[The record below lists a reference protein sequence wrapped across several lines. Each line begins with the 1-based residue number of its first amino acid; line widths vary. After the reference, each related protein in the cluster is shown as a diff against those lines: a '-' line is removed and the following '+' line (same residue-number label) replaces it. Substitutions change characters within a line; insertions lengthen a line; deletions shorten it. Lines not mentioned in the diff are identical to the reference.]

1 MDNPFVLKPT
11 DYKRD
16 LNILRHY
23 VEDQAFN
30 LHRQTGKP
38 LEVCTEWLKTQLR
51 PGGQFEFKDPEI
63 YFLRRGANGDRH
75 EEVGTTLAYIN
86 ESIRNHELIAPTLTT
101 YKNPKE
107 QLSLLVHYIDGNVK
121 ARGVAKKAKFR
132 AMQAGDTVLAAIKDN
147 EQNNKKL
154 SNNAVSGAHV
164 TPTNPLYN
172 KTCHSTLTSTCRSTS
187 GYGNANNEKFLN
199 GNRHYWDPI
208 IVKNNIVSLASRS
221 DLDQIEKAMDAFS
234 IRHPSVEETLECIKY
249 STDLYWHSAKAWAEI
264 RKMIEYLTPVER
276 SAFVYTGD
284 LYHLMRFNEPLVR
297 RFLTAL
303 STWVQDLHPDPA
315 AVLKSVPETY
325 VHLAAQIMGPC
336 MKGIDLKDIALHP
349 ELWGQLAST
358 AEHIQQVIQAHAQ
371 LIRAFWTTCHVPA
384 SVAWLPTSIR
394 RAALTSDT
402 DSTIFTVQDWVE
414 WHQGEIR
421 FDQPANALAAT
432 MIFLAAESITHVL
445 ARMSANFGIAP
456 ERIHQIAMKN
466 EYKFD
471 VFVTTQVAKHYFAL
485 IGCQEGNVFKD
496 YKEEIKGVHLRS
508 SNAPKAVNKR
518 AQALMREIMQS
529 VIDGKKITMN
539 DVLTSLADIEREIIT
554 SIKAGAGT
562 YFRRGQVKQPGA
574 YSEKRQPHETNYVNY
589 LLWEEVFAPKYGSV
603 AEPPYITLK
612 VTLGLDSPA
621 KVRQWLSSLE
631 DRELAA
637 RFEAWQARYSK
648 ARLTTIMIPEV
659 IVKGVGIPPEIM
671 QQINVRQM
679 VSEVT
684 KTFSLVLESLGYFY
698 KTEKHLRLLSDT
710 H

>member
-16 LNILRHY
+16 LNLLRHY

-38 LEVCTEWLKTQLR
+38 LEVCKEWLKTQLR

-63 YFLRRGANGDRH
+63 YYLRRGDNGDRQ
-75 EEVGTTLAYIN
+75 EEAGTMLAYIN
-86 ESIRNHELIAPTLTT
+86 ESIRNKELIAPTLTT
-101 YKNPKE
+101 YCNPKKE
-107 QLSLLVHYIDGNVK
+107 LSLLVHYIEDNVK

-132 AMQAGDTVLAAIKDN
+132 AKQAGDKLLASIKDN

-172 KTCHSTLTSTCRSTS
+172 KTGHSTLTSTCRSTS

-208 IVKNNIVSLASRS
+208 IVKNNIVSIASRS
-221 DLDQIEKAMDAFS
+221 DLVQIQDAMDAFG

-249 STDLYWHSAKAWAEI
+249 STDLYWHNDKAWAEI
-264 RKMIEYLTPVER
+264 CQMVSYLTPVER

-284 LYHLMRFNEPLVR
+284 LYHLMRFNEELVR
-297 RFLTAL
+297 NFITGLA
-303 STWVQDLHPDPA
+303 TWIKDPHPNPGPA
-315 AVLKSVPETY
+315 LKSLPETY
-325 VHLAAQIMGPC
+325 IHLSAQIMGPC
-336 MKGIDLKDIALHP
+336 MKGIDLKDIELHP

-358 AEHIQQVIQAHAQ
+358 AEHVRDVIQKHRQ
-371 LIRAFWTTCHVPA
+371 LIRAFWTTIHVPA

-402 DSTIFTVQDWVE
+402 DSTIFTVQDWVQ
-414 WHQGEIR
+414 WHQGEIK
-421 FDQPANALAAT
+421 FDQPANAVAAT

-445 ARMSANFGIAP
+445 ARMSANFGIEP

-466 EYKFD
+466 EFKFD

-485 IGCQEGNVFKD
+485 IGCQEGNV
-496 YKEEIKGVHLRS
+496 YKEYEEENKGVHLRS
-508 SNAPKAVNKR
+508 SNAPKAVNDR
-518 AQALMREIMQS
+518 AKSLMREIMQA
-529 VIDGKKITMN
+529 VLDGKKISMN
-539 DVLTSLADIEREIIT
+539 EVLTSLADVEREIMA

-574 YSEKRQPHETNYVNY
+574 YSSKRQPHETNYVNY

-603 AEPPYITLK
+603 VEPPYITLK

-621 KVRQWLSSLE
+621 RVRQWLASLE
-631 DRELAA
+631 DRELVA
-637 RFEAWQARYSK
+637 RFEAWQTRYNK
-648 ARLTTIMIPEV
+648 ARLTTIMIPEA

-698 KTEKHLRLLSDT
+698 KTEKHIRLLSDT